1 MNPHLIIEDAYYLA
15 ALFNTLTA
23 QRGEIPQGAYAE
35 GNPLSR
41 FDARRA
47 QVLERLEHAQATKA
61 HYSYEALTTAFN
73 QAVEQSNL
81 ETKEL

>member
-35 GNPLSR
+35 GNPLSG
-41 FDARRA
+41 FNARRA

-61 HYSYEALTTAFN
+61 NYSYEALTTTFDH
-73 QAVEQSNL
+73 AVEQSDL
-81 ETKEL
+81 EAKEL